1 MVYIIFS
8 VKSMSIALKVKR
20 DTRARESY
28 VRKEGIAIGKAE
40 GKAEAV
46 LELLKELG
54 VVPKSLEETIV
65 NEKDIEVLNK
75 WLKLAA
81 KAESIDAFAKKMM
94 DNTNLN

>member
-1 MVYIIFS
+1 
-8 VKSMSIALKVKR
+8 MSIALKVKR